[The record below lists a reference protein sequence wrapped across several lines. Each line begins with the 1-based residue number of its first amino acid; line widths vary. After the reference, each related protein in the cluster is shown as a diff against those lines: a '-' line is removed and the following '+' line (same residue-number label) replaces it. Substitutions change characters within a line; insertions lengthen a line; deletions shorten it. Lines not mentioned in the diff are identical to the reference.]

1 MNPVC
6 HKTQSQSLE
15 VTPMKAL
22 RLLAVAALL
31 SFTTAIADDGPPQYG
46 TPIDLETARKVMA
59 GAQAK
64 AKQENW
70 PVAIAI
76 VDNAGFL
83 VLFERLDN
91 TQLASVQ
98 IALEKAQTSALFRRP
113 TKAFEDRLAEGGANL
128 KLLRLPGGLP
138 MEGGLPILVD
148 GKVIGAIGVS
158 GVTSTQ
164 DGEIAQ
170 AGLDALAGEE

>member
-1 MNPVC
+1 
-6 HKTQSQSLE
+6 
-15 VTPMKAL
+15 MKAL
-22 RLLAVAALL
+22 SLLSVLALL
-31 SFTTAIADDGPPQYG
+31 CVAPALADDGPPQYG
-46 TPIDLETARKVMA
+46 TPIDLEAARKVMA

-76 VDNAGFL
+76 VDTAGFL

-113 TKAFEDRLAEGGANL
+113 TKAFEDRLAEGGENL

-170 AGLDALAGEE
+170 AGLDALAGSKD

>member
-1 MNPVC
+1 
-6 HKTQSQSLE
+6 
-15 VTPMKAL
+15 MKAL
-22 RLLAVAALL
+22 CLSAVVALL
-31 SFTTAIADDGPPQYG
+31 SLAPAFADDGPPQYG
-46 TPIDLETARKVMA
+46 TPIDLETARKVIA
-59 GAQAK
+59 GAQAN
-64 AKQENW
+64 AKQEKW

-76 VDNAGFL
+76 VDTAGFL
-83 VLFERLDN
+83 VAFERLDN

-113 TKAFEDRLAEGGANL
+113 TRAFEDRLAEGGGNL

-158 GVTSTQ
+158 GVTSVQ
-164 DGEIAQ
+164 DGIIAQ
-170 AGLDALAGEE
+170 AGLDALAGQKD

>member
-1 MNPVC
+1 
-6 HKTQSQSLE
+6 
-15 VTPMKAL
+15 MKAL
-22 RLLAVAALL
+22 GLLCVLTLLCVAPVV
-31 SFTTAIADDGPPQYG
+31 ADDAPPQYG
-46 TPIDLETARKVMA
+46 EPIDLETARKVLA
-59 GAQAK
+59 GAQAR
-64 AKQENW
+64 AQRSNW

-83 VLFERLDN
+83 VVFERRDN
-91 TQLASVQ
+91 TQLGSVQ
-98 IALEKAQTSALFRRP
+98 IALEKAKTSALFRRP

-164 DGEIAQ
+164 DGIIAQ
-170 AGLDALAGEE
+170 AGLDALVGASE